1 MADYRTEEEQ
11 IELLKKWWKENGKST
26 VVGAVLSIFAF
37 TGWQFWT
44 NQQRAM
50 NEAAADVY
58 QQMIVAYEIAG
69 GGEKAG
75 TLAEQLRKD
84 YASTVYA
91 VFAALQLAREAVV
104 ANDLPRA
111 ASLLVW
117 ALEQKP
123 DASLMPLISLRLA
136 QVQYA
141 SGELESALQALS
153 KVQATDV
160 WHASSAELKGDIL
173 LAQGKNDEAMASY
186 ASALTAMDSS
196 ADPERRAALEIK
208 MSALTK
214 QVKAAVSAGKTP

>member
-11 IELLKKWWKENGKST
+11 IELLKKWWKENGRST
-26 VVGAVLSIFAF
+26 VVGAVLSISAF
-37 TGWQFWT
+37 TGWQFWN

-58 QQMIVAYEIAG
+58 QQMTVADEIPGGSENAG
-69 GGEKAG
+69 V
-75 TLAEQLRKD
+75 LAEQLRKD
-84 YASTVYA
+84 YPSSVYA

-117 ALEQKP
+117 SLEQQP
-123 DASLMPLISLRLA
+123 DASLIPLISLRLA

-141 SGELESALQALS
+141 QGEMDNALLSLS
-153 KVQATDV
+153 KIKDSDV
-160 WHASSAELKGDIL
+160 WQVPSAELRGDVL

-186 ASALTAMDSS
+186 ASALSALESS
-196 ADPERRAALEIK
+196 ADPERRATLEIK
-208 MSALTK
+208 MSALAK
-214 QVKAAVSAGKTP
+214 PVKAAVSAGNAQ